1 MREVNNGSEME
12 MTYVIYLIDSIGEEF
27 FITQEDEPVRV
38 NAHSDQN
45 PLVVNSFFQLSA
57 QLSRLRKKYSSS
69 CQLFALEYGE
79 FLKRKGQ

>member
-1 MREVNNGSEME
+1 MREVNDGGEME

-45 PLVVNSFFQLSA
+45 PLVVNSFFHCGHWVA
-57 QLSRLRKKYSSS
+57 HWVEKN
-69 CQLFALEYGE
+69 C
-79 FLKRKGQ
+79 